1 MPARFASAGLCFV
14 LSRIQSVCL
23 PGPLST
29 DRSAGHPSRL
39 RAITLETTMK
49 KIALA
54 ASVLTLIASPAFA
67 QSTQTVTVNGSVAK
81 QCGLG
86 NQSGGGSGGHTPTV
100 TMNNI
105 TDGNGFLNTNASVNI
120 GFGNVWCN
128 GPASLSLAPTSFAND
143 TPVTD
148 ANSFV
153 NKLDMIVDGGETPA
167 RSILVYFGGGVAT
180 TAAPKTFSI
189 PQEFETG
196 TGDFQTA
203 RVRLALPSGTA
214 GNDRPIAGAYSGSVI
229 LTVSPS

>member
-1 MPARFASAGLCFV
+1 
-14 LSRIQSVCL
+14 
-23 PGPLST
+23 
-29 DRSAGHPSRL
+29 
-39 RAITLETTMK
+39 MK

-67 QSTQTVTVNGSVAK
+67 QSTQTVAVNGSVAK

-86 NQSGGGSGGHTPTV
+86 NQSGGGSSGHTANV

-105 TDGNGFLNTNASVNI
+105 TDANGFLNADASVNI

-128 GPASLSLAPTSFAND
+128 GPANLSLTPSAFANA
-143 TPVTD
+143 TPVAD
-148 ANSFV
+148 AASFV
-153 NKLDMIVDGGETPA
+153 NKLDMIVDGGANPA
-167 RSILVYFGGGVAT
+167 RSILVYLGGGQAT
-180 TAAPKTFSI
+180 TAAPKNFTI

-203 RVRLALPSGTA
+203 RVRLALPAGTS
-214 GNDRPIAGAYSGSVI
+214 GNDRPIAGDYSGAVV